1 MESKMASLY
10 KNNNTWYLS
19 ITHNGIR
26 KARSLKTK
34 CHQVAKTI
42 KPHAESTLIAEIN
55 GYITKNEN
63 LSFDELCKRFLV
75 HNHSWSINTYKLIK
89 HILTSHLSG
98 KPLPANPTS
107 KAIHIRHINQCWK
120 WGVKNNL
127 VQKAKLLPGDTK
139 GESRLRTFTKEELQ
153 LMFSCIT
160 NKKFN
165 QFVQFAYYTG
175 ARSGEIRSLAKEN
188 VLDDSIIVRGK
199 TGRRIVKLNNQAKK
213 VIRAQDEL
221 WNYTKDYV
229 SHRFKKEVRR
239 LGIKNARFHDLRR
252 TFGLNLIKQGMS
264 VYKVSKLL
272 GHKSV
277 RTTEQHYAPL
287 LTIEIEDFVL

>member
-1 MESKMASLY
+1 MASLY

-19 ITHNGIR
+19 VSHNGIR
-26 KARSLKTK
+26 KTRSLKTK
-34 CHQVAKTI
+34 SYKVAKTI
-42 KPHAESTLIAEIN
+42 KSHAESTLIAEIN
-55 GYITKNEN
+55 GFVTKNEN
-63 LSFDELCKRFLV
+63 LSFDELCKRFLAF
-75 HNHSWSINTYKLIK
+75 NHGWSINTYKLIK
-89 HILTSHLSG
+89 HILTSYLAG
-98 KPLPANPTS
+98 KPLPTNPTS

-199 TGRRIVKLNNQAKK
+199 TGRRIVKLNNQAKE
-213 VIRAQDEL
+213 VIRNQDEL
-221 WNYTKDYV
+221 WDYTKDYV

-239 LGIKNARFHDLRR
+239 LGIRNARFHDLRR

-264 VYKVSKLL
+264 IYKVSKLL

-287 LTIEIEDFVL
+287 LTVEIEDFIL

>member
-1 MESKMASLY
+1 MASLY

-34 CHQVAKTI
+34 SYQVAKTI

-55 GYITKNEN
+55 GFVTQN
-63 LSFDELCKRFLV
+63 LSFDELFKRFLAFK
-75 HNHSWSINTYKLIK
+75 HGWSINTYNLIK
-89 HILTSHLSG
+89 HILTSYLSSN
-98 KPLPANPTS
+98 PLPSNPTS

-127 VQKAKLLPGDTK
+127 VREAKLLPGDTI

-165 QFVQFAYYTG
+165 QFVQLAYYTG
-175 ARSGEIRSLAKEN
+175 ARSGEIRSLAQEN
-188 VLDDSIIVRGK
+188 VLDDS
-199 TGRRIVKLNNQAKK
+199 
-213 VIRAQDEL
+213 
-221 WNYTKDYV
+221 
-229 SHRFKKEVRR
+229 
-239 LGIKNARFHDLRR
+239 
-252 TFGLNLIKQGMS
+252 M
-264 VYKVSKLL
+264 
-272 GHKSV
+272 
-277 RTTEQHYAPL
+277 
-287 LTIEIEDFVL
+287 

>member
-1 MESKMASLY
+1 MASLY

-19 ITHNGIR
+19 VTHNGIR
-26 KARSLKTK
+26 KTRSLKTK
-34 CHQVAKTI
+34 SYKVAKTI
-42 KPHAESTLIAEIN
+42 KSHAESTLMAEIN
-55 GYITKNEN
+55 GFVIKNEN
-63 LSFDELCKRFLV
+63 LSFDKLCKRFLL

-98 KPLPANPTS
+98 QPLPSNPTS

-127 VQKAKLLPGDTK
+127 IQKAKLLLGDTK

-153 LMFSCIT
+153 LMFSSIT
-160 NKKFN
+160 SKKFN

-175 ARSGEIRSLAKEN
+175 ARSGEIRSLAQEN

-199 TGRRIVKLNNQAKK
+199 TGRRIVKLNNQAKE
-213 VIRAQDEL
+213 VIDAQDEL
-221 WNYTKDYV
+221 WKYTKDYV

-239 LGIKNARFHDLRR
+239 LGIRNARFHDLRR

-264 VYKVSKLL
+264 IYKVSKLL

-287 LTIEIEDFVL
+287 LTVEIEDFVL